1 MQSWTEG
8 IRASIMTSLLHK
20 NGSSVSDWLVSLPTG
35 MRGLCNGLGPALFGL
50 VFWLSD
56 VHLSGEGQTA
66 GVEQSFNSAAAGAT
80 NQPDSTNTTAAASTA
95 APAYEVEQ
103 NPVSLRF

>member
-1 MQSWTEG
+1 
-8 IRASIMTSLLHK
+8 
-20 NGSSVSDWLVSLPTG
+20 

-80 NQPDSTNTTAAASTA
+80 NQPDSTNTTAAASTV

-103 NPVSLRF
+103 NPVSQILIKIYLVSKAMLVICHCSPSTA